1 MDDFK
6 NIKELWNSQ
15 NNLLTP
21 NINQIEKIIK
31 DYQIKKKRNVFLVT
45 ALFIACGIGFL
56 MIIFLYKSSYWTT
69 IVGEVLISLGF
80 LLGLILKLKSLKKI
94 NNNEMKSNKDYLEDL
109 TKVFNRKKPKTNL
122 LQIISV
128 SLLSI
133 GYGFFIYEEIKTNQN
148 ELILSFIGILIFSLG
163 MYYFFRPFINRKSK
177 KKIEKL
183 LDAIHQLK

>member
-1 MDDFK
+1 
-6 NIKELWNSQ
+6 
-15 NNLLTP
+15 
-21 NINQIEKIIK
+21 
-31 DYQIKKKRNVFLVT
+31 
-45 ALFIACGIGFL
+45 
-56 MIIFLYKSSYWTT
+56 
-69 IVGEVLISLGF
+69 
-80 LLGLILKLKSLKKI
+80 
-94 NNNEMKSNKDYLEDL
+94 MKSNKDYLEDL

-177 KKIEKL
+177 KKIENARILYKYT
-183 LDAIHQLK
+183 DN